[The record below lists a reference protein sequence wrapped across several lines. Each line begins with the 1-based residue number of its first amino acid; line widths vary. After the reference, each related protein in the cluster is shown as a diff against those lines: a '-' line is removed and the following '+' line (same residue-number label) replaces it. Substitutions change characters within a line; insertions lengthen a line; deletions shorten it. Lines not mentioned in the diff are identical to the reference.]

1 MAGCDGP
8 EEAWHPS
15 EKGAGKWDRP
25 APGRLLPKREREGKG
40 AAQLGHYTLSA
51 ERPHLHGAFSRERPP
66 VLTIQPG
73 DTVRFSTMISSW
85 QTGPDG
91 PVLAPRDPEADRGHA
106 LTGPVA
112 IEGAKPHDMLAVRV
126 EQVRPA
132 AWGQS
137 GAGGGP
143 WGLNREMGL
152 EGVPRL
158 RMGWTLDENRRTAAN
173 AFGHRVRVAPFMGVM
188 GMPDSV
194 AGWQS
199 TIPPRRTG
207 GNIDCRELVAGSTLY
222 LPVGLP
228 EGLFSVG
235 DGHAAQGD
243 GEVGGVA
250 IECPME
256 QVDLTFSL
264 EADPLLSTPYAATPA
279 GWITFGFDA
288 DLDQAAMAALDAMLA
303 LMVKQLD
310 LHDRAH
316 ALALATAVVDMRVTQ
331 LVNQVRGVHAVLRQ
345 EAFALL

>member
-1 MAGCDGP
+1 MA
-8 EEAWHPS
+8 
-15 EKGAGKWDRP
+15 R
-25 APGRLLPKREREGKG
+25 
-40 AAQLGHYTLSA
+40 YTLSA
-51 ERPHLHGAFSRERPP
+51 ERPQLHGAFSRERPP
-66 VLTIQPG
+66 VLTIQAG
-73 DTVRFSTMISSW
+73 DTVTFSTMISSW
-85 QTGPDG
+85 QTGPES
-91 PVLAPRDPEADRGHA
+91 PPLAARDPAADRGHA

-112 IEGAKPHDMLAVRV
+112 IAGAKPGDMLAVHV

-152 EGVPRL
+152 EGVPHL
-158 RMGWTLDENRRTAAN
+158 RMGWTLDADRRTAAN
-173 AFGHRVRVAPFMGVM
+173 AWGHRVRVAPFMGVM
-188 GMPDSV
+188 GMPDNV

-222 LPVGLP
+222 LPVGVP
-228 EGLFSVG
+228 GGLFSVG

-243 GEVGGVA
+243 GEVGGIA

-256 QVDLTFSL
+256 QVDLTFSAA
-264 EADPLLSTPYAATPA
+264 ADPLLPTPYAITPA

-303 LMVKQLD
+303 LMVKRLG
-310 LHDRAH
+310 LPDRAH
-316 ALALATAVVDMRVTQ
+316 ALALATVVVDMRVTQ

-345 EAFALL
+345 DAFAFV